1 MTEQKFQLVFFLL
14 QYFIQAFSVFR
25 WWDRICPLLK
35 RLVSPHKWISGFVE
49 NLFSSDLF
57 FHFDVSTLHSK
68 THTCSPLE
76 PRDREGWNLGF
87 CSRAS
92 LTVRITFSWGTK
104 KKRDWERSWFCPIWS
119 EPKWERQRR
128 EFEEIWQAF
137 PPSVPP
143 VVPISEFWSRSPF
156 EFRRRGNWTKEA
168 SVSVSQEV
176 RRQERHG
183 RTQEVSQEVSCPL
196 LPVYWVATAH
206 QCHLFSS
213 FCLVALSRDLW
224 PLNILTEW
232 WEDMMTWPATRQ
244 RQIQWKLLTSS

>member
-35 RLVSPHKWISGFVE
+35 RLVSPHKWILGFGE

-57 FHFDVSTLHSK
+57 FHFDVSTPHSK

-76 PRDREGWNLGF
+76 PHDWEERVRSSKLRLLEVEIWDF
-87 CSRAS
+87 VIRAR
-92 LTVRITFSWGTK
+92 LTVRMTFSWGTK
-104 KKRDWERSWFCPIWS
+104 KKRDWERSRFCHIWS

-128 EFEEIWQAF
+128 EFEEIWPAF

-176 RRQERHG
+176 RRQRDMEGHR
-183 RTQEVSQEVSCPL
+183 RCPRRWAALFFLSTGLPPPIIANYFRL
-196 LPVYWVATAH
+196 LV
-206 QCHLFSS
+206 L
-213 FCLVALSRDLW
+213 
-224 PLNILTEW
+224 
-232 WEDMMTWPATRQ
+232 
-244 RQIQWKLLTSS
+244 

>member
-35 RLVSPHKWISGFVE
+35 RLVSPHKWISGFGE

-68 THTCSPLE
+68 TYTCSPLE
-76 PRDREGWNLGF
+76 PCDWEEWVRSSNIVETFGSWNLGF
-87 CSRAS
+87 CKSSQLDCQNHLFLRYEEEKGLRAVLILS
-92 LTVRITFSWGTK
+92 HLVRTEMRKTEQGIWGNLASIPTL
-104 KKRDWERSWFCPIWS
+104 
-119 EPKWERQRR
+119 
-128 EFEEIWQAF
+128 
-137 PPSVPP
+137 SVPP

-196 LPVYWVATAH
+196 LPV
-206 QCHLFSS
+206 
-213 FCLVALSRDLW
+213 
-224 PLNILTEW
+224 
-232 WEDMMTWPATRQ
+232 
-244 RQIQWKLLTSS
+244 